1 MDEDRAVPDTVERL
15 LSTSGLQPPWG
26 LNDPFTGVT
35 CQLPCTSCA
44 YSHKCSKITVM
55 K

>member
-35 CQLPCTSCA
+35 
-44 YSHKCSKITVM
+44 YHTV
-55 K
+55 KHRNLHYDS